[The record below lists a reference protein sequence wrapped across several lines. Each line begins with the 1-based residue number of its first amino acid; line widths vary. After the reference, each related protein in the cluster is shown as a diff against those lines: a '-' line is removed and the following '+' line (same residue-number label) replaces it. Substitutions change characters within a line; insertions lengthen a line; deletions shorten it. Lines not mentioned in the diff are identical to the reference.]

1 MHGADIIGAKAQIV
15 NPALK
20 PLEFLLGEWRTTGTH
35 PAMPDKVLNGRASFR
50 WHEGGAFLI
59 MRTQVNE
66 PEFPDGLAIIGS
78 DDIAGTFTMTYFD
91 ERGISR
97 IYAVTV
103 GDRTVEWRRDDRAL
117 AQSMTITAKDDGTLM
132 SKGRMS
138 QDGGVWS
145 DDLSQVFHREARP

>member
-1 MHGADIIGAKAQIV
+1 MHEADFIGVRAQII
-15 NPALK
+15 NSALK

-59 MRTQVNE
+59 MRTQVDE

-78 DDIAGTFTMTYFD
+78 DNVAGTFTMTYFD

-103 GDRTVEWRRDDRAL
+103 GERTVGWRRDDREL
-117 AQSMTITAKDDGTLM
+117 AQSITITANDDGTLV

-138 QDGGVWS
+138 QNGGDWG
-145 DDLSQVFHREARP
+145 DDLSQVFHRDGRA